1 MFLIFDTETTGLPRD
16 YNAPVSD
23 SDNWPRMV
31 QLAWQLHDDT
41 GKLLSAKNY
50 IVKPEGFDI
59 PIAVANVHGIT
70 TERAL
75 KDGKE
80 LRFVLEEFL
89 KDVAQTTYNVG
100 HNVEFDINI
109 VGAELYRLAITNN
122 LAEKKLLDTMK
133 SSIDFCA
140 IPGGRGGGYKFPT
153 LTDLHTKLFNKGF
166 GDAHDAAYDVDA
178 TARCFFELL
187 KLKVIQPKEITH
199 QEIVYEAPELAAAN
213 FAKKTKDT
221 TADDV
226 LNTTTP
232 ISEELEALDFVH
244 LHNHSE
250 FSILQSPTKVS
261 ALVKKAKEMGMNAV
275 ALTDHG
281 NMMAIFHF
289 VRDATKEGLKPIV
302 GCEFNL
308 CLNMNDKNVKDN
320 GFQTVLIAKNEN
332 GYKNLIKLAS
342 YANTEGFYY
351 VPRIDKELLLKYKED
366 LIALTGGV
374 WGEVPNKILF
384 EGTKQAEEAFVWWK
398 THFGD
403 DFYVE
408 INRHGIQEEEA
419 VNKVLLEFA
428 DKHQVKIVA
437 ANNTYYL
444 NKE

>member
-41 GKLLSAKNY
+41 GKLITAKNY
-50 IVKPEGFDI
+50 IIKPVGFDI

-75 KDGKE
+75 ADGKD
-80 LRFVLEEFL
+80 LQFVLEEFQ
-89 KDVAQTTYNVG
+89 KDLQQTTYNVG
-100 HNVEFDINI
+100 HNIEFDVNI
-109 VGAELYRLAITNN
+109 VGAEFYRLSIANN
-122 LAEKKLLDTMK
+122 LAAKKSLDTMK
-133 SSIDFCA
+133 SSVDFCA
-140 IPGGRGGGYKFPT
+140 IPGGRGGGYKYPR
-153 LTDLHTKLFNKGF
+153 LTDLHIKLFNKDF

-187 KLKVIQPKEITH
+187 KLRVIHPKEITN
-199 QEIVYEAPELAAAN
+199 QEIVYEAPKLAEAN
-213 FAKKTKDT
+213 FAKKTTDT
-221 TADDV
+221 SAEDV
-226 LNTTTP
+226 LKTTTP
-232 ISEELEALDFVH
+232 ISSELEALDFVH

-250 FSILQSPTKVS
+250 FSILQSTTKV
-261 ALVKKAKEMGMNAV
+261 AGLVKKAKELGMSAV

-281 NMMAIFHF
+281 NMMATFHF
-289 VRDATKEGLKPIV
+289 VREAHKEGIKPIV

-308 CLNMNDKNVKDN
+308 CVSRKDKNLKDN
-320 GFQTVLIAKNEN
+320 GFQTVLIAKNEK
-332 GYKNLIKLAS
+332 GYHNLVKLAS

-351 VPRIDKELLLKYKED
+351 VPRIDREILLEYKD
-366 LIALTGGV
+366 ILIALTGGI

-398 THFGD
+398 TNFGD

-408 INRHGIQEEEA
+408 INRHGVQEEEA
-419 VNKVLLEFA
+419 VK
-428 DKHQVKIVA
+428 
-437 ANNTYYL
+437 
-444 NKE
+444 KELIQ